1 MLRDLGGG
9 RGGSG
14 DDSNRN
20 RINSKYNGPER
31 ERSLV
36 CLKKK
41 NKTKQGNLC
50 GFNEEREGSEMQL

>member
-1 MLRDLGGG
+1 MLRDLGGGG

-36 CLKKK
+36 CFKKK
-41 NKTKQGNLC
+41 QQENLC
-50 GFNEEREGSEMQL
+50 GLNEEREGSEMQL